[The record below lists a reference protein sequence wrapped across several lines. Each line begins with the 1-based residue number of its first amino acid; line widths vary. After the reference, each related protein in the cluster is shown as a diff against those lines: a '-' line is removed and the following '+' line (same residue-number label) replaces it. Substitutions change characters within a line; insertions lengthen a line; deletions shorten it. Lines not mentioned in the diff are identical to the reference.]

1 MYIERMTVEEILVWM
16 AMFSRVFK
24 KSLQTC
30 ICYFPIEN
38 EAAID
43 NLALAEPFEPFA
55 RLIQNLKVCDR
66 VGVERAFNGLSSE
79 RKNYQELRKQE
90 NEIAV
95 ANNVRIANA
104 VSRSTTTVAIVTYM
118 VGPFAIGAI
127 GELTSSLNALST
139 ITNS

>member
-1 MYIERMTVEEILVWM
+1 M
-16 AMFSRVFK
+16 
-24 KSLQTC
+24 
-30 ICYFPIEN
+30 
-38 EAAID
+38 
-43 NLALAEPFEPFA
+43 ALAEPFEPFA